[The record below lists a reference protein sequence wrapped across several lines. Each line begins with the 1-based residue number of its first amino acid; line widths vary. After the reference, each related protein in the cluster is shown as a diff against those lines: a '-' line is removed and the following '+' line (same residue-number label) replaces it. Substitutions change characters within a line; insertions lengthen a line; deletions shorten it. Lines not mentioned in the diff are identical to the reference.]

1 MNDLFDI
8 LNVAAATPNTH
19 VMNKDGIEITQYRRL
34 RINVGPRKFKI
45 SIPSTQ
51 DILINK
57 DPKTTHQMI

>member
-45 SIPSTQ
+45 SISLKQ
-51 DILINK
+51 DMFVVSNNVEIW
-57 DPKTTHQMI
+57 